1 MKQKK
6 FLMPARVVAT
16 LCALFLFAGG
26 IFAQDITVNGFVRDA
41 SGEPVI
47 GATVS
52 IDGRAMAVTDFDGN
66 FTIKAPQGTEIVVSY
81 VGFTN
86 QTVPATPTVVVTMND
101 NTRELDQVVVIGYG
115 RAKKTD
121 LTGSVTA
128 MKPDDINK
136 GLNTSAQDMLIGKI
150 AGVSVIS
157 NDGAPGGA
165 ATIRI
170 RGGSSLNA
178 SNDPLIV
185 IDGLAMD
192 NYGVQG
198 LSNPLSLVNP
208 NDIESF
214 TVLKDASATAI
225 YGSRASN
232 GVIIITTKKGK
243 KGQKPRVSY
252 SGNVSVNVVRNK
264 LKVMSGGENGEYVN
278 FVRNA
283 FGYTDEAEWLASEQY
298 ANLGYY
304 DENGNHLFANTDWQS
319 EVYRTVVNTDHN
331 INLSG
336 GLKNM
341 PYRVSFGYT
350 NQDGIVKTTSFNRY
364 TLSFNLSPSFL
375 NDHLNFNINGKGM
388 YARSHFNSGSAI
400 GSAISMD
407 PTKPVYATTSKYPDG
422 TTVDFTRHYGG
433 FWQWPSTVNRA
444 DSEWGYGVN
453 TLATGNP
460 LSFLDL
466 YSNKGDSKQL
476 VGNIEVDYK
485 IHGLEDLHI
494 HANAGMDITAGKSH
508 VDQSP
513 YYYDTSI
520 YYYGNYGYNSMNT
533 YNLSLNIYAQYL
545 KDFNK
550 DHHLDV
556 MVGYE
561 WQHFHERTNYYYCG
575 YYPET
580 ATDASLRGT
589 EYNPSENTLYKTE
602 NYLVSFFGRI
612 NYSLMNRYLLTFT
625 LRDDGSSRFSKHN
638 RWGLFPSVALAW
650 RVKEEPFLVNV
661 DAISDFKVRLGWG
674 MTGQQEG
681 IGDYTYFATYTRN
694 SQGAYYPVV
703 GDGVTYR
710 PDAYNT
716 DLTWEKTTTYNAGI
730 DLSFL
735 NDRITFNFD
744 YYYRKTTDLINTA
757 YVAAGSNF
765 ANKVTSNIGSL
776 HNQGVEA
783 AIVWRA
789 IQKGD
794 WAWELGYN
802 VTYNQN
808 KIDDLIASQGDNYTI
823 MYGGAAIGTG
833 GDVKAWR
840 KGEAASAYYV
850 YQQVDDAYGQPIE
863 GEFVDRNGDGII
875 NADDRYFYK
884 KADANVLMGLTS
896 KLIYKNWDFS
906 FSLRASLGNYNYNAV
921 EISNSN
927 LSTSSIYSGSA
938 FHNRPLMSL
947 DKNWQTDNTMEG
959 VSDYAIQNAS
969 FLKCDNITLGYS
981 FDHIGRAAIGG
992 RIYLTAQN
1000 VFTITK
1006 YKGLDPEVS
1015 GGYDSNIY
1023 PRPFVGILGLNL
1035 NF

>member
-1 MKQKK
+1 MMKQEK
-6 FLMPARVVAT
+6 FTLPLRIVAT
-16 LCALFLFAGG
+16 LFALFLFASGL
-26 IFAQDITVNGFVRDA
+26 FAQDITVNGYVQDA
-41 SGEPVI
+41 SGDPVI
-47 GATVS
+47 GATIS
-52 IDGRAMAVTDFDGN
+52 IDGKAVGVTDYDGN
-66 FTIKAPQGTEIVVSY
+66 FTIKAPQGEELSVSY
-81 VGFTN
+81 VGFST
-86 QTVPATPTVVVTMND
+86 QTVAASPVVSVTMDD

-128 MKPDDINK
+128 MKPDDMNK
-136 GLNTSAQDMLIGKI
+136 GLNTSAQDMLIGKV

-157 NDGAPGGA
+157 SDGAPGGA

-198 LSNPLSLVNP
+198 LANPLSLVNP

-232 GVIIITTKKGK
+232 GVIIITTKKGR
-243 KGQKPRVSY
+243 KGSKAQVSY
-252 SGNVSVNVVRNK
+252 SGNVSVSVVRDK
-264 LKVMSGGENGEYVN
+264 LKVMSGGENGEYAN

-283 FGYTDEAEWLASEQY
+283 FGYANDDEWYNSEQY

-304 DENGNHLFANTDWQS
+304 DEDGNHLFANTDWQS
-319 EVYRTVVNTDHN
+319 EIYRTVVNTDHN
-331 INLSG
+331 INISG
-336 GLKNM
+336 GMKNM
-341 PYRVSFGYT
+341 PYRISFGYT
-350 NQDGIVKTTSFNRY
+350 NQDGIVKTSSFNR
-364 TLSFNLSPSFL
+364 TTVSFNLSPSFL
-375 NDHLNFNINGKGM
+375 KDHLTFNINGKGL
-388 YARSHFNSGSAI
+388 YARSTYNSDAAI
-400 GSAISMD
+400 GSATAMD
-407 PTKPVYATTSKYPDG
+407 PTKPVYSSNAVYQN
-422 TTVDFTRHYGG
+422 HYGG
-433 FWQWPSTVNRA
+433 YWQWPSTVNRA
-444 DSEWGYGVN
+444 DSYWGYGVN

-460 LSFLDL
+460 VSFLDL
-466 YSNKGDSKQL
+466 YSNKGDSKKL
-476 VGNIEVDYK
+476 VGNIELDYK

-494 HANAGMDITAGKSH
+494 HANAGMDLTTGKSH
-508 VDQSP
+508 INQSP

-520 YYYGNYGYNSMNT
+520 YYYGNYGWNSQDT
-533 YNLSLNIYAQYL
+533 YNLSLNVYAEYL
-545 KDFNK
+545 KDFK
-550 DHHLDV
+550 KGHHLDV
-556 MVGYE
+556 MAGYE
-561 WQHFHERTNYYYCG
+561 WQHFHKTTDYYYCG

-580 ATDASLRGT
+580 ATDPSLVGT
-589 EYNPSENTLYKTE
+589 EYNPSENTLYRTE

-612 NYSLMNRYLLTFT
+612 NYFYADRYLVTFT
-625 LRDDGSSRFSKHN
+625 LRDDGSSRFAKKK

-650 RVKEEPFLVNV
+650 RAKEETFLKNV
-661 DAISDFKVRLGWG
+661 DAISDFKVRAGWG
-674 MTGQQEG
+674 ITGQQEG
-681 IGDYTYFATYTRN
+681 IGDYTYFATYTQN

-703 GDGVTYR
+703 GDGTTYR

-716 DLTWEKTTTYNAGI
+716 DLTWEKTTTYNVGI

-735 NDRITFNFD
+735 NDRLTATVD

-783 AIVWRA
+783 QLVWRA

-794 WAWELGYN
+794 WSWELGYN
-802 VTYNQN
+802 VTWNQN
-808 KIDDLIASQGDNYTI
+808 RIDDLIAAQGDDYTI

-840 KGEAASAYYV
+840 KGEASSAYYV
-850 YQQVDDAYGQPIE
+850 YQQVYDEAGQPLE

-896 KLIYKNWDFS
+896 KLIWKNIDFS

-947 DKNWQTDNTMEG
+947 EKNWQTDNTMEG

-969 FLKCDNITLGYS
+969 FLKCDNITIGYS
-981 FDHIGRAAIGG
+981 FSHIFSMPISGRV
-992 RIYLTAQN
+992 YLTAQN

-1023 PRPFVGILGLNL
+1023 PRPFVAILGLNL